1 MRLIEPKLSTVIVIT
16 SIIFLQKIYRHP
28 EEFSF
33 IFNEFNEGFF
43 MFIISIIG
51 LILLF
56 GGVCAFVFL
65 ALAIIKGLFEKF
77 K

>member
-1 MRLIEPKLSTVIVIT
+1 MKLIEPKLSTAIVIAF
-16 SIIFLQKIYRHP
+16 IIFFQKIYRNP
-28 EEFSF
+28 SEFAF
-33 IFNEFNEGFF
+33 MFNEGFF
-43 MFIISIIG
+43 MFIMSIIG

-65 ALAIIKGLFEKF
+65 ALGIIKGLFEKF

>member
-33 IFNEFNEGFF
+33 IFNEGFF
-43 MFIISIIG
+43 MFIASIIG
-51 LILLF
+51 LIFLF
-56 GGVCAFVFL
+56 ATVCVFVFF
-65 ALAIIKGLFEKF
+65 ALAIIKGVFEKL